1 MGETDRQTET
11 ESATVRDSERHRE
24 TATERQRETATKRQ
38 RETTTERQTVR
49 ASHIIVFIIQF
60 DMAAQYAEEQI
71 SHNCEIVSVHS
82 TALSND
88 AVFLQNGKCK
98 SWRE

>member
-1 MGETDRQTET
+1 M
-11 ESATVRDSERHRE
+11 
-24 TATERQRETATKRQ
+24 
-38 RETTTERQTVR
+38 
-49 ASHIIVFIIQF
+49 FIIQF

-71 SHNCEIVSVHS
+71 SNNCEIVSVHS

-88 AVFLQNGKCK
+88 AVFLENGKCK

>member
-1 MGETDRQTET
+1 MVNNGETDRQTDRQT
-11 ESATVRDSERHRE
+11 DRNRERYS
-24 TATERQRETATKRQ
+24 ERQRETATERQ

-71 SHNCEIVSVHS
+71 SNNCEIVSVHS

-88 AVFLQNGKCK
+88 AVFLENGKCK